1 MKYLV
6 LIFLLTIQV
15 SIAQEIVSDLHFN
28 TSLPAE
34 VPLAHRSESS
44 LTLPFYDDFS
54 TYTGYPNQVLWNDFD
69 AYVNTTYP
77 IFPLN
82 IGVAT
87 LEGLDS
93 LGNPR
98 NISSPTSHGLA
109 DFLTSNPIDL
119 SAETEVYLSF
129 SFQAGGYGNFP
140 EENDV
145 LCLEF
150 LNNET
155 NEWDLI
161 WDTVAFEQLSFE
173 SVDIV
178 ITNDNYFFESF
189 QFRFKNYATLSGNFD
204 HWHLDN
210 VLLTNDYTLFTD
222 KEDVSF
228 AYNPTSVLNEYQSMP
243 WQHFLQ
249 NQSAHMAN
257 NMDVVLVNNYSTTQ
271 SVDYKYD
278 VFNEEEEEVFHY
290 PTTGETR
297 NDNIH
302 SVFNNG
308 MYSYTNDSE
317 TAITLYDYVFNA
329 NNENSSLYTFIHSLK
344 TDDSDHFKTNDTLRI
359 SQNFQNFYAY
369 DDGTAEASYGINA
382 YGGMAAMKFNIAKQG
397 ILTHIQIYFAQNL
410 EPSIDIPFRF
420 SLWENNQGVPG
431 DSIIYQSQE
440 LYPLFTN
447 SQNGFYEYQFE
458 TPIFLNEGPVFI
470 GWQQYDNT
478 LINVGLDKNNI
489 HNDKLFFNIGSGW
502 ENSICADC
510 DGVWMIRP
518 VFGNP
523 SSSSITDLPEKEVN
537 IYPNPM
543 KEMVEVSFHKPF
555 SLSIYNI
562 KGQLVKSFP
571 VQRTSFNIYREGLS
585 NGLYILDISTK
596 NNTYKEKLIVQ

>member
-1 MKYLV
+1 MKYIV

-28 TSLPAE
+28 TSLPVE
-34 VPLAHRSESS
+34 VPLVHRSESS

-54 TYTGYPNQVLWNDFD
+54 TYTGYPNQFLWNDLD
-69 AYVNTTYP
+69 VYVNTTYP

-140 EENDV
+140 EENDI

-178 ITNDNYFFESF
+178 ITNNNYFFEAF

-222 KEDVSF
+222 KEDISF
-228 AYNPTSVLNEYQSMP
+228 AYKPTSVLNEYQSMP

-271 SVDYKYD
+271 SVDYNYD
-278 VFNEEEEEVFHY
+278 VFNEEQEEVFHY

-317 TAITLYDYVFNA
+317 AAITLYDYVFNA
-329 NNENSSLYTFIHSLK
+329 NSENSSLYTFIHSLK
-344 TDDSDHFKTNDTLRI
+344 TDDSDLFKNNDTLRI

-382 YGGMAAMKFNIAKQG
+382 YGGMAAMKFNIAKEG

-410 EPSIDIPFRF
+410 EPSVDIPFRF
-420 SLWENNQGVPG
+420 SLWENNQGIPS
-431 DSIIYQSQE
+431 DSIIYHSQE

-470 GWQQYDNT
+470 GWQQYDNA

-502 ENSICADC
+502 ENSNCVDC

-523 SSSSITDLPEKEVN
+523 SSSSITDLPEKKVN

-555 SLSIYNI
+555 SLKIYDV
-562 KGQLVKSFP
+562 KGQIVRLFP
-571 VQRTSFNIYREGLS
+571 AQRKSFNIHREGLS
-585 NGLYILDISTK
+585 KGLYILDISTK
-596 NNTYKEKLIVQ
+596 NNTYKEKLIVE